1 MPDRPSLVRGR
12 LEPMEPRPDAFHSL
26 VAGLTRPVRS
36 AAAHCTTARCTTAR
50 WQERAP
56 WLETLAPRFA
66 RALEGLVEVRALPAG
81 AVLQPGADGQPG
93 WIGVVQ
99 GCLSTPLPQ
108 TAGPHGA
115 LPHAAPAAPAPGL
128 PAAAWYGEQQLLL
141 GGSPPRVAAAVDSR
155 VALLPGPVF
164 RQLLLEQPAFGRW
177 VLQAQ
182 ARRVAA
188 LQRRL
193 TWPRRP
199 SPDAVVALWL
209 AELFA
214 TADGAGDHRVT
225 LTQAALS
232 RVVGLS
238 RQRTNAA
245 LNRLR
250 RLGELDLAYADIRL
264 RHPER
269 LAQRALCGDFG

>member
-1 MPDRPSLVRGR
+1 MPDRPSLARGR
-12 LEPMEPRPDAFHSL
+12 LEPAEPRSDAFHSL
-26 VAGLTRPVRS
+26 VAGLTRPLRS
-36 AAAHCTTARCTTAR
+36 DAARRSPAR

-56 WLETLAPRFA
+56 WLDTLAPRFA
-66 RALEGLVEVRALPAG
+66 QALDSLVEVRALAAG
-81 AVLQPGADGQPG
+81 EALQPCPHGHPG

-99 GCLSTPLPQ
+99 GCLSTPLP
-108 TAGPHGA
+108 
-115 LPHAAPAAPAPGL
+115 HAAARHAPLRAVAPGAPAPGL
-128 PAAAWYGEQQLLL
+128 PAAAWYGEQELLL
-141 GGSPPRVAAAVDSR
+141 GSSPPRVAAAVDSQ
-155 VALLPGPVF
+155 VAVLPGPVF
-164 RQLLLEQPAFGRW
+164 RQLLVEQPAFGRW

-214 TADGAGDHRVT
+214 TADGAGAGDHRVT